1 MNLTNP
7 ENKEFDH
14 AAVAQYECPRAM
26 EFSIGAQ
33 ETKSTLEFTCGWDG
47 DWTGAVSPKALPQ
60 CICELVFFY
69 LMLVPSWLASLA
81 ALGDDEC

>member
-7 ENKEFDH
+7 ENTEFDH

-47 DWTGAVSPKALPQ
+47 DWMGAVSPKALPQ

-69 LMLVPSWLASLA
+69 LMLVPSRLESLA